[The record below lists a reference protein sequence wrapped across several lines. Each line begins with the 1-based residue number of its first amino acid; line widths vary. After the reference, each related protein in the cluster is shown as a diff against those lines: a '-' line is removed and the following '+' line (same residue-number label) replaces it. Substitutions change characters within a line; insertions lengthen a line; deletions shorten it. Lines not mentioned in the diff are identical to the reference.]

1 MKLTR
6 PVRTYLIATLLLLT
20 QKESEVSAD
29 EDLGKAG
36 KKVTTLCKEA
46 ALFDLIAYEL
56 REKLV
61 GRSSAINELQKQADR
76 WRLGA
81 YASTGT
87 IQTRRLL
94 ALAAYADRKAKEAA
108 KQQASF
114 QAAILDFYRAAS
126 VQAGALTGTETALQH
141 TLTGPTGTPSSS
153 SAHTADIVLTASA
166 GSNIGCEDAA
176 TTIKEADD
184 GATDWKTIKQLPI
197 TDKAEMAKQLTGFT
211 LTLGGCNS
219 DGSTCDSSGS
229 TNLYAGTGS
238 QDKTGK
244 LKLHGSANS
253 AYLTIKNGQQQR
265 KTQAAPT
272 PTDVG
277 QSKASPDTCRTAVE
291 QTDKRLLGKEQLAHL
306 FCMARNYAKQPDPRL
321 QALSGATL
329 AGNAEFLEIAAP
341 LLSTTGAAFDLSD
354 TNQAA
359 KLKQIVTAA
368 YLGSENEFTGA
379 FVTAIDAIE
388 VTYLAGKNPK
398 KNMIKNII
406 GTPDAATATA
416 FLEADNFEKKEKG
429 ITQKIGE
436 EATDKT
442 NASADKAEEKKDGDN
457 KTTAAE
463 CVATEEGKCDKNKCT
478 WDKEKNSAKLKRER
492 LLFQL

>member
-29 EDLGKAG
+29 EELGKAG

-46 ALFDLIAYEL
+46 ALFDLIAHEL

-61 GRSSAINELQKQADR
+61 GRGSAINELQKQADR

-81 YASTGT
+81 YASTDT

-94 ALAAYADRKAKEAA
+94 ALAAYADRKAKEASSRLSA
-108 KQQASF
+108 F
-114 QAAILDFYRAAS
+114 QAAILDFYRAATA
-126 VQAGALTGTETALQH
+126 QAAALTATETALQH

-153 SAHTADIVLTASA
+153 GAHTAEIVLSASA
-166 GSNIGCEDAA
+166 GSDIGCQDAA
-176 TTIKEADD
+176 TTIKETAD
-184 GATDWKTIKQLPI
+184 GATDWKTIRQLPI
-197 TDKAEMAKQLTGFT
+197 TDRAELAKQVTGFA

-219 DGSTCDSSGS
+219 DGTTCDNSGA
-229 TNLYAGTGS
+229 TNLYAATGS

-277 QSKASPDTCRTAVE
+277 QSKESPDTCRIAVE

-306 FCMARNYAKQPDPRL
+306 FCMARSYARQP
-321 QALSGATL
+321 
-329 AGNAEFLEIAAP
+329 E
-341 LLSTTGAAFDLSD
+341 
-354 TNQAA
+354 
-359 KLKQIVTAA
+359 
-368 YLGSENEFTGA
+368 
-379 FVTAIDAIE
+379 
-388 VTYLAGKNPK
+388 
-398 KNMIKNII
+398 
-406 GTPDAATATA
+406 PD
-416 FLEADNFEKKEKG
+416 
-429 ITQKIGE
+429 
-436 EATDKT
+436 
-442 NASADKAEEKKDGDN
+442 
-457 KTTAAE
+457 
-463 CVATEEGKCDKNKCT
+463 C
-478 WDKEKNSAKLKRER
+478 KR
-492 LLFQL
+492 